1 MRPVTILIAVAI
13 FATSTS
19 VSPSNAQ
26 SKKVTQRP
34 TVSSMAPGE
43 TVLFD
48 DKSCP
53 AGMIAKFTKA
63 KNREKITKKCVH
75 Q

>member
-1 MRPVTILIAVAI
+1 MRAVTILIALAI
-13 FATSTS
+13 FATSAS
-19 VSPSNAQ
+19 VSPLNAQ
-26 SKKVTQRP
+26 SKKVAQRP
-34 TVSSMAPGE
+34 TVASMANGE
-43 TVLFD
+43 SVLFD